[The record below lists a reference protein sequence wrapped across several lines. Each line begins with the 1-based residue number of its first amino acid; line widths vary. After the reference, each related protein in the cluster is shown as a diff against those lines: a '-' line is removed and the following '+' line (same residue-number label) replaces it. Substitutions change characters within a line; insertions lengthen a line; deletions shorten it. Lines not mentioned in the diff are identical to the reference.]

1 MKPQF
6 SYALSCR
13 RGFTLIVT
21 VSLMILLVILA
32 LGMLS
37 LSSTALRSSAASSD
51 MLKARQNA
59 RMALMLAIGQLQL
72 HAGPDQRVTAPANI
86 AGDAQG
92 NASPPGAAPANALS
106 VRGVD
111 KGLSAVQPGTRYWTG
126 VWRNPAPNPLVE
138 ILTATPSPT
147 LQQWLVS
154 GNESRTAADR
164 LVPADPAYVVNNS
177 GEVADA
183 TRAVVL
189 VGANTAAGNLP
200 NPADRYV
207 AAPLVEIRE
216 SSTNQLAGRYAWW
229 VGDEG
234 VKARINSTEISRNGN
249 SYTSLPS
256 QRRGWETIDG
266 MGAYPTATN
275 PNHAALAR
283 VTSAKQAELLMPD
296 AIESLRANFHAATTD
311 SLAVLTDP
319 VNGGTK
325 VDLTAV
331 FSRPLAS
338 SPPAN
343 AAGIVNYPLATS
355 RIIPVGTAAT
365 YPWGSSLRAPLWA
378 TAHAFFNRAST
389 LSSGE
394 LLVAPGPTNTSV
406 NQPSIAPLITDFR
419 ILMGARLVPQGGPA
433 AAQTATNFRVQPC
446 GKIAIAIAN
455 PYSVPLR
462 WRSNLEFTIQNRTPA
477 GNGPSRIYLGQNN
490 GPQGPSPEGTA
501 SFLPSRP
508 NRGDLNPSN
517 PEPALFYNT
526 IFQIPAGVLPPG
538 EARVFTIGTR
548 VTRPARDLNTVRIP
562 LVPFATAN
570 PGSFDNCLEME
581 ALDTDA
587 RIPPLVLDVR
597 ESWQTTLAQVEMRLG
612 GSSAAAQ
619 PLLRIESFEIDS
631 NLDFVKGQRVF
642 ANAQQCR
649 EMTRPFGIQLFN
661 LSLSQPGFDYSTL
674 FSGVSFDM
682 GMRSST
688 IRSFADFNIRATRF
702 TKPITSYN
710 PPPYFSE
717 TSDSPASLPR
727 NAPGGETG
735 SRFTSN
741 LLGNP
746 HRWGHSPGGVN
757 RTVLFTI
764 PDQVTS
770 LAQFQHADLTGDNDQ
785 GSIGH
790 QPAYAFGNSYASPFI
805 KRDLTS
811 ENRTNYVVT
820 GINDQSGAQREV
832 KRFYDISYLLNASV
846 WDTYFLSTIN
856 PTASPVT
863 PQIPAIMS
871 IAQGND
877 PALTDPVLAA
887 TKLLVHGGFNVNS
900 TDKNAW
906 KAFLA
911 SAKHLQHRTD
921 SGPSNQATFPRS
933 LEQISLANNPPSG
946 TQADS
951 FSGFRR
957 LNDAQLDALATEI
970 CRQVRLRGPFTSVS
984 QFVNRTLAT
993 LDNRTRSLSRSGAL
1007 QTAIDE
1013 GGLNINNAGDRS
1025 IFSAAL
1031 NPTRDR
1037 VTLQTKNGLPRS
1049 DFDGPI
1055 ETLWGRN
1062 FRPADALSSMPD
1074 WGNTSDGGH
1083 YGSIASIISDR
1094 QILDDPAF
1102 RSEQGYR
1109 STSIP
1114 GWLTQADVL
1123 QVIGPSITAR
1133 SDTFRIRTY
1142 GESIN
1147 AAGQVVARAYCE
1159 AIVQRFPDYVD
1170 PKNLAH
1176 EREILSTNTSELTP
1190 INLTYG
1196 RKFEIVSFRWLAPEE
1211 V

>member
-1 MKPQF
+1 MKPQISF
-6 SYALSCR
+6 APSSR

-21 VSLMILLVILA
+21 VSLMVLLVILG

-86 AGDAQG
+86 AGDATG
-92 NASPPGAAPANALS
+92 NPSPAGAQPANKLS
-106 VRGVD
+106 VNNID

-126 VWRNPAPNPLVE
+126 VWRNSSANPLQE
-138 ILTATPSPT
+138 IFTTTPSPN
-147 LQQWLVS
+147 LQQWLIS
-154 GNESRTAADR
+154 GNESRTATDR
-164 LVPADPAYVVNNS
+164 IIP
-177 GEVADA
+177 ADA
-183 TRAVVL
+183 TYAVGNEGEVSDTRRAVLL
-189 VGANTAAGNLP
+189 VGPSSAAGNAP
-200 NPADRYV
+200 NAADRYV

-216 SSTNQLAGRYAWW
+216 TATNQVAGRYAWW

-234 VKARINSTEISRNGN
+234 VKARINSTETLRNGN
-249 SYTSLPS
+249 RYTSLPT
-256 QRRGWETIDG
+256 QRRGWETVDG
-266 MGAYPTATN
+266 LNSYPLATS

-283 VTSAKQAELLMPD
+283 VTSNRQAELLMPD
-296 AIESLRANFHAATTD
+296 AIPSLRANFHSATTD
-311 SLAVLTDP
+311 SLAVIADP
-319 VNGGTK
+319 VAGGTK

-331 FSRPLAS
+331 FGRPLPAS
-338 SPPAN
+338 APTN
-343 AAGIVNYPLATS
+343 AAGIANYPINNA
-355 RIIPVGTAAT
+355 RIIPVNRTANADFPNGLT
-365 YPWGSSLRAPLWA
+365 FPWTTQMRAPVWN
-378 TAHAFFNRAST
+378 TAHTFANRAAS

-394 LLVAPGPTNTSV
+394 LVVAQASNA

-419 ILMGARLVPQGGPA
+419 ILMGARLVPQGGPSA
-433 AAQTATNFRVQPC
+433 AATATAFRIQPC
-446 GKIAIAIAN
+446 GKIAVAIAN

-462 WRSNLEFTIQNRTPA
+462 WRSNLEFSIQNRTPS
-477 GNGPSRIYLGQNN
+477 GNGPSRIYLKHSGISQTA
-490 GPQGPSPEGTA
+490 PMAEGMA
-501 SFLPSRP
+501 SFIPSRP
-508 NRGDLNPSN
+508 NRDDTAPSN
-517 PEPALFYNT
+517 PEPALFHNAF
-526 IFQIPAGVLPPG
+526 FQIPAGVLPPG
-538 EARVFTIGTR
+538 EARVFTIGSR
-548 VTRPARDLNTVRIP
+548 VTRPARDLNPVRIT
-562 LVPFATAN
+562 LTPFATSN
-570 PGSFDNCLEME
+570 PGSFENCLEME
-581 ALDTDA
+581 GLDSDA
-587 RIPPLVLDVR
+587 RSPRLEMDVR
-597 ESWQTTLAQVEMRLG
+597 ESWQTTLAQVEMRLAG
-612 GSSAAAQ
+612 TSAAAQ
-619 PLLRIESFEIDS
+619 PLVRIESFEIDS
-631 NLDFVKGQRVF
+631 NLDFTKGLRIFNTVEE
-642 ANAQQCR
+642 CR
-649 EMTRPFGIQLFN
+649 AMTRPFGIQLFN
-661 LSLSQPGFDYSTL
+661 LSISQPGFDYSTL
-674 FSGVSFDM
+674 FGTGFFAM

-688 IRSFADFNIRATRF
+688 IRSFADFNINATRF
-702 TKPITSYN
+702 SKPITCYN

-717 TSDSPASLPR
+717 TSDSAASLPR
-727 NAPGGETG
+727 TPPGGETG

-757 RTVLFTI
+757 RTVLYTI

-790 QPAYAFGNSYASPFI
+790 QPGNAFGNSYASPFI
-805 KRDLTS
+805 KRDLSS
-811 ENRTNYVVT
+811 ENRTNYVVI
-820 GINDQSGAQREV
+820 GISNQAGARQEV
-832 KRFYDISYLLNASV
+832 RRFYDISYLLNAAL

-856 PTASPVT
+856 PSSANAV

-871 IAQGND
+871 LADPND
-877 PALTDPVLAA
+877 PALKDPVLAA
-887 TKLLVHGGFNVNS
+887 TKLMIHGGFNVNS
-900 TDKNAW
+900 TDRNAW

-933 LEQISLANNPPSG
+933 LEQISAATNPPSG
-946 TQADS
+946 TQNDS

-993 LDNRTRSLSRSGAL
+993 LNQTTRSLSRSGAL

-1013 GGLNINNAGDRS
+1013 GGLNINTAGDRS

-1037 VTLQTKNGLPRS
+1037 VTFQIKDGVPRS

-1055 ETLWGRN
+1055 ETYWGRD

-1074 WGNTSDGGH
+1074 WGKTSDGGH
-1083 YGSIASIISDR
+1083 YGSVASIISDR
-1094 QILDDPAF
+1094 QILNDPAF
-1102 RSEQGYR
+1102 RTEQGFR
-1109 STSIP
+1109 STGIP

-1142 GESIN
+1142 GETVN
-1147 AAGQVVARAYCE
+1147 AQGQVVARAYCE
-1159 AIVQRFPDYVD
+1159 AIVQRFPEFVD
-1170 PKNLAH
+1170 PSDSSH
-1176 EREILSTNTSELTP
+1176 ERGTALTP

-1196 RKFEIVSFRWLAPEE
+1196 RKFELVSFRWLTPEE

>member
-1 MKPQF
+1 MKPQISF
-6 SYALSCR
+6 VSSSR

-59 RMALMLAIGQLQL
+59 RMALMLAIGQLQR

-126 VWRNPAPNPLVE
+126 VWRNPAPNPLLE

-164 LVPADPAYVVNNS
+164 LVPANPDYVVNPS

-189 VGANTAAGNLP
+189 VGTNTAAGNLP

-216 SSTNQLAGRYAWW
+216 SSNNQLAGRYAWW

-234 VKARINSTEISRNGN
+234 VKARINSTETSRDGN
-249 SYTSLPS
+249 RYTSLPS
-256 QRRGWETIDG
+256 QRRGWETVDG
-266 MGAYPTATN
+266 LSSYPTATN

-319 VNGGTK
+319 VSGGTK
-325 VDLTAV
+325 VDLTAI
-331 FSRPLAS
+331 FGRPLVSTA
-338 SPPAN
+338 PAN
-343 AAGIVNYPLATS
+343 AAGIANYPLTTS
-355 RIIPVGTAAT
+355 CIIPVGTA
-365 YPWGSSLRAPLWA
+365 YPWRSQLRAPQWA
-378 TAHAFFNRAST
+378 TAHTFVNRAAALT
-389 LSSGE
+389 SSGE
-394 LLVAPGPTNTSV
+394 LVVAPSTSI

-419 ILMGARLVPQGGPA
+419 ILMGARLVPQGGVA
-433 AAQTATNFRVQPC
+433 AAQTATAFRVQPC

-462 WRSNLEFTIQNRTPA
+462 WNSNLEFTIQNRTPA
-477 GNGPSRIYLGQNN
+477 GNGPSRIYLSQNN
-490 GPQGPSPEGTA
+490 SPQGPSPDGTA
-501 SFLPSRP
+501 SFLPARP
-508 NRGDLNPSN
+508 NRDDPNPSD

-526 IFQIPAGVLPPG
+526 FFQIPSGVLPPG
-538 EARVFTIGTR
+538 EARVFTIGSR
-548 VTRPARDLNTVRIP
+548 VTRPARDRNPVRIT

-581 ALDTDA
+581 TIDADA
-587 RIPPLVLDVR
+587 RTPRLILDVR
-597 ESWQTTLAQVEMRLG
+597 ESWQTTLAQVEMRLAG
-612 GSSAAAQ
+612 GRLSDQ

-642 ANAQQCR
+642 ENVQQCR
-649 EMTRPFGIQLFN
+649 EMPRPFGIQLFN
-661 LSLSQPGFDYSTL
+661 LSISQPGFDYSTL

-702 TKPITSYN
+702 TKPITCYN

-764 PDQVTS
+764 PAQVTS
-770 LAQFQHADLTGDNDQ
+770 LAQLQHADLTGDNDQ

-805 KRDLTS
+805 KRNLSS
-811 ENRTNYVVT
+811 ENRTNYIVI
-820 GINDQSGAQREV
+820 GINDQSGARREV

-846 WDTYFLSTIN
+846 WDTYFLSTIVSN
-856 PTASPVT
+856 SNSAT
-863 PQIPAIMS
+863 PQIPAIMPITRS
-871 IAQGND
+871 AD
-877 PALTDPVLAA
+877 PALKDPVLAA

-921 SGPSNQATFPRS
+921 SSPSSQATFPRS

-946 TQADS
+946 TQNDS

-993 LDNRTRSLSRSGAL
+993 LDNRTRALSRSGAL

-1013 GGLNINNAGDRS
+1013 GGLNINNAGNRS

-1037 VTLQTKNGLPRS
+1037 VTFQTKNGLPRS

-1055 ETLWGRN
+1055 ETFWGRN

-1083 YGSIASIISDR
+1083 YGSVASIISDR

-1102 RSEQGYR
+1102 RSEQGFR
-1109 STSIP
+1109 STNIP

-1170 PKNLAH
+1170 PQNLAH
-1176 EREILSTNTSELTP
+1176 ERENLSTTANELTP

-1196 RKFEIVSFRWLAPEE
+1196 RKFEIVSFRWLTPEE